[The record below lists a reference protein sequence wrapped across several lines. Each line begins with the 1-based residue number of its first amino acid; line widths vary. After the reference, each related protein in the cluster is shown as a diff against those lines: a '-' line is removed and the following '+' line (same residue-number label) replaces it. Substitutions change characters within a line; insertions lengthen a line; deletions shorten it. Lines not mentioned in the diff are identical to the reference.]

1 MAGGRNQRSLLVSVR
16 EHKHKYIDLVRFKI
30 AETKLWKSCFEDVK
44 LTELVSFEAR
54 ICEDFKG
61 TRASS
66 APATTKTGR
75 SPMDFNRAD
84 AF

>member
-1 MAGGRNQRSLLVSVR
+1 MKVLLR
-16 EHKHKYIDLVRFKI
+16 
-30 AETKLWKSCFEDVK
+30 EDVK

-54 ICEDFKG
+54 TCEDVKG

-75 SPMDFNRAD
+75 SPIDFNRAD

>member
-1 MAGGRNQRSLLVSVR
+1 MKVLLR
-16 EHKHKYIDLVRFKI
+16 E
-30 AETKLWKSCFEDVK
+30 EVK

-54 ICEDFKG
+54 TCEDFKG

-75 SPMDFNRAD
+75 SPMAFNRLD